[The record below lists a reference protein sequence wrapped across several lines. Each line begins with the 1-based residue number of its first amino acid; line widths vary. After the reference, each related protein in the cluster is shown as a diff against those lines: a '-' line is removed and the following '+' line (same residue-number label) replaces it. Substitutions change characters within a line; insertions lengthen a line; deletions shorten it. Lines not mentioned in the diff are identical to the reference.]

1 MNQYTITITKEQFDE
16 LKSHSQMLG
25 IIGGYVESFCKGDED
40 TTLNAVLR
48 LLAEYY
54 SLMSDYHYNRLEDLS
69 GKEE

>member
-1 MNQYTITITKEQFDE
+1 MSQDTVTLTKAQYEE

-25 IIGGYVESFCKGDED
+25 QIGGYVESFCKGEED

-48 LLAEYY
+48 LLAEYH
-54 SLMSDYHYNRLEDLS
+54 SLMSDYHYTRLEALS